1 MKNFRNRLSLQY
13 GAKQPDQRFFEFFE
27 ERSVSPVGR
36 VDSRA
41 LFHIADK
48 DFSHFFVELAAIDE
62 CVAFEVVF
70 ETAEVEVGRA
80 GGEKFV
86 VDDDG
91 LGVEHPRFVE
101 VDFYPGAQTVGNVGA

>member
-1 MKNFRNRLSLQY
+1 MKTFRNRLSLQY
-13 GAKQPDQRFFEFFE
+13 GAKQPNQRFFEFFE

-80 GGEKFV
+80 GCGEFV
-86 VDDDG
+86 VDNHD
-91 LGVEHPRFVE
+91 LRM
-101 VDFYPGAQTVGNVGA
+101 